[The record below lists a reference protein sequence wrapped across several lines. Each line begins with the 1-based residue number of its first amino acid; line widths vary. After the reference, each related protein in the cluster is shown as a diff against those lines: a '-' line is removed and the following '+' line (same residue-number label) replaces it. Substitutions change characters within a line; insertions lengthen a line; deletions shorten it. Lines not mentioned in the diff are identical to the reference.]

1 MPWLVLLGL
10 VLLGLVLGL
19 LVRALQPLERRLAL
33 TAARVRPGAGVRGPG
48 AWRVW
53 AGVVVSAWALAY
65 FAGHGFAHEGRFP
78 WAAAVGLVVGWR
90 SWRIRAEAVGSGA
103 TRRAG
108 GGRAARVGAV

>member
-1 MPWLVLLGL
+1 MPWL

-19 LVRALQPLERRLAL
+19 LVRALRPLERRLAL

-53 AGVVVSAWALAY
+53 AGGVVSAWALAY

-78 WAAAVGLVVGWR
+78 GAAAVGL
-90 SWRIRAEAVGSGA
+90 AVGVALVADPGGGRQERGDEKS
-103 TRRAG
+103 